1 MKVKD
6 SPLYKTLCKAI
17 RKEDHAELL
26 RMLEM
31 VPKIHDPGERVW
43 LHAAFIWQNT
53 PQGDTYWRELS
64 HRLRAAGH
72 DCY

>member
-6 SPLYKTLCKAI
+6 SPLYKTLCKAV
-17 RKEDHAELL
+17 REEDHAELL

-31 VPKIHDPGERVW
+31 VPKSSLTSRCLP
-43 LHAAFIWQNT
+43 AAFTLQNT

-64 HRLRAAGH
+64 HRLRVAGH